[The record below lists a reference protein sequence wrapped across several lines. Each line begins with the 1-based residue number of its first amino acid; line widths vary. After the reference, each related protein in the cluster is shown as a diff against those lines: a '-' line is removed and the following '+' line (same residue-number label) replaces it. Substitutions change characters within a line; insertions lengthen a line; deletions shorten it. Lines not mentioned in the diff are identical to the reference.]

1 MRALSVHATK
11 TVMVGDNV
19 ADAGAVLVGTRGI
32 SVTAVAVHAERGLKE
47 ILAICTP

>member
-19 ADAGAVLVGTRGI
+19 ADAGAVLVGTR
-32 SVTAVAVHAERGLKE
+32 VYLLPPVAFHAERGLKE